1 MALSKRIFFV
11 SVLGLILIPCF
22 VFAQEAVE
30 IHFFYGSICS
40 NCAAEQ
46 KFLDVIEEKY
56 PEVKINRYSAVELE
70 NQKFLRTLCAECDTE
85 RYLGLV
91 PMTFVCSVDCAI
103 EKEFFLG
110 FDDKEGKKIENSIQ
124 KQLGKKEVPEEKQ
137 IDIPILGRTNIQ
149 KYSLPVLTIVMGS
162 IDGLNVCSIGALIF
176 ILSLVLVLKSRR
188 KILILGSI
196 FIFTT
201 VVVYWLLVF
210 LWYQVFSLFSPFL
223 RLAQILTG
231 LLALCGGLYFFKQYL
246 KFRKFTPTCEIGTG
260 ERITSKFSK
269 WFQETLNTSG
279 PKNIL
284 ALIGAVLVFAVLIT
298 IIEFPCS
305 AAFPVVY
312 TSILAQANLSSFQ
325 YCFYIC
331 LYVFFYMIE
340 ELIIFGTAVLTM
352 NLWLTS
358 KKFVTWATLLGA
370 IILTLLGV
378 YYLFG
383 IWI

>member
-1 MALSKRIFFV
+1 MVFLNNLMILSKKILLTFI
-11 SVLGLILIPCF
+11 LGLFLIPCF
-22 VFAQEAVE
+22 VFAQEIIE
-30 IHFFYGSICS
+30 IHFFYGSICD

-56 PEVKINRYSAVELE
+56 PEIKINRYSAIEPK
-70 NQKFLRTLCAECDTE
+70 NQKFLRQLCEECDTE

-91 PMTFVCSVDCAI
+91 PMTFVGQ

-110 FDDKEGKKIENSIQ
+110 FDDEKEKEIENSIQ
-124 KQLGKKEVPEEKQ
+124 RQLGQ
-137 IDIPILGRTNIQ
+137 IDVPILGKIGIT
-149 KYSLPVLTIVMGS
+149 KYSLPVLTVVMGS

-176 ILSLVLVLKSRR
+176 ILSLVLVLGSRR
-188 KILILGSI
+188 KILILGSV
-196 FIFTT
+196 FILAT
-201 VVVYWLLVF
+201 VIVYWLLVF
-210 LWYQVFSLFSPFL
+210 LWYQIFSLFSPYL
-223 RLAQILTG
+223 RSMQILTG
-231 LLALCGGLYFFKQYL
+231 LMALCGGVYFFRQYL
-246 KFRKFTPTCEIGTG
+246 KFRKSGPTCEIGTG
-260 ERITSKFSK
+260 HGMFSKFGK
-269 WFQETLNTSG
+269 WFQEILKERKS
-279 PKNIL
+279 KNIL
-284 ALIGAVLVFAVLIT
+284 LMLGAVLIFAVLIT

-325 YCFYIC
+325 YCLYIC

-358 KKFVTWATLLGA
+358 KKFITWATLIGA
-370 IILTLLGV
+370 IVLMLLGI

>member
-22 VFAQEAVE
+22 VFAQAPIE
-30 IHFFYGSICS
+30 IHFFYGSICP

-56 PEVKINRYSAVELE
+56 PEVKINRYLAVEIE
-70 NQKFLRTLCAECDTE
+70 NQKFLRKLCAECDTE

-91 PMTFVCSVDCAI
+91 PMTFICSADCAA

-110 FDDKEGKKIENSIQ
+110 FDDEEAKKIENSIQ
-124 KQLGKKEVPEEKQ
+124 GQLSQV
-137 IDIPILGRTNIQ
+137 DISVLGRLDVQ
-149 KYSLPVLTIVMGS
+149 KYSLPVLTIVLGS

-201 VVVYWLLVF
+201 VLVYWLLVF
-210 LWYQVFSLFSPFL
+210 LWYQIFSLFSPFL

-231 LLALCGGLYFFKQYL
+231 LLALCGGVYFFNQYL

-325 YCFYIC
+325 YCLYIC

-358 KKFVTWATLLGA
+358 KKFITWATLLGA
-370 IILTLLGV
+370 IVLTLLGV

-383 IWI
+383 TWI